1 MCVASCV
8 PLLTSK
14 KDNGGEGKKVD
25 GGPALIKPKLRDDP
39 GETGAKSKDDQSQLS
54 DKAKKFE
61 EKPSIAAS
69 DKSATLPRQEP
80 RAEKSPPGKEPEI
93 PVSRVTTAKGKEF
106 DSATVLAGKAE
117 DALKELP
124 DVDVSKIDTSFKK
137 HDHAKYT
144 EKITN
149 SAKDLV
155 HKESNCKFARLCQD
169 TTTEQW
175 DLSLYF
181 FREKTYVLAAYA
193 WDAVDEKWK
202 EAFTADRQPISQW
215 KNHLEFSAARR
226 KCSILK
232 GTLP

>member
-14 KDNGGEGKKVD
+14 KDNAGEGKNVD
-25 GGPALIKPKLRDDP
+25 GGPALVKPKMRDDP
-39 GETGAKSKDDQSQLS
+39 GETGAKSKDAPPQLSETAKKSEDKPSAAAGDTSSTLLRQDQS
-54 DKAKKFE
+54 E
-61 EKPSIAAS
+61 EKS
-69 DKSATLPRQEP
+69 T
-80 RAEKSPPGKEPEI
+80 PGKEPEK
-93 PVSRVTTAKGKEF
+93 PVGRVITAKGKEF
-106 DSATVLAGKAE
+106 ETNTVLAGKAE

-124 DVDVSKIDTSFKK
+124 DVDLSKIDTSFKK

-155 HKESNCKFARLCQD
+155 HREPTCKFAQLCQD
-169 TTTEQW
+169 TTTDQW

-181 FREKTYVLAAYA
+181 FREKSYVLAAYA
-193 WDAVDEKWK
+193 WDVVDEKWK

-215 KNHLEFSAARR
+215 KNHLEFSAARK